1 MSLPRLALA
10 LSLVSLLWPISP
22 VEAQSKKS
30 PATVAPAPA
39 PWPDTANTREF
50 RRRVLDLAVLYG
62 TSSGLDPNGY
72 LIATTDLGVI
82 RPGCH
87 RVRARTSLAGVEVGN
102 DVFEV
107 CKP

>member
-1 MSLPRLALA
+1 MRRRAVAWLLAA
-10 LSLVSLLWPISP
+10 AAWP
-22 VEAQSKKS
+22 VVGGA
-30 PATVAPAPA
+30 APAQASPQAPARAVA
-39 PWPDTANTREF
+39 PWPDTPNTREF

-72 LIATTDLGVI
+72 MIATTDLGVI

-87 RVRARTSLAGVEVGN
+87 RVRARTSLAGTEVGN
-102 DVFEV
+102 EVFEV